1 MQQNG
6 ANFSPKHEGLIR
18 FIREP
23 TLVNFG
29 IGNVQAVQA
38 EKV

>member
-1 MQQNG
+1 MQQYG
-6 ANFSPKHEGLIR
+6 ANFSPKHKGLIR
-18 FIREP
+18 LIREATP
-23 TLVNFG
+23 VHFG

>member
-6 ANFSPKHEGLIR
+6 ANFSPKHKVLIR
-18 FIREP
+18 FIREA
-23 TLVNFG
+23 TLVHFG

-38 EKV
+38 EKA